1 MSFAGSHRS
10 SASLSANQAPP
21 ARAPSPFANK
31 LRLNSPAG
39 SLLPPIPPPAP
50 LGLPDMETISLGS
63 MNSKSKPTPIPK
75 RRSQSPLRPQAFDR
89 SMDPEVEEEEEDVWG
104 ERTRPSASPSAG
116 AGSPSMARFANTF
129 ATRVNSFF
137 GPLEASSSNPGGPM
151 RMTDAELEAEAE
163 RAREQSRRE
172 AERILTEEAAERRR
186 AEEKALAERAQQRAQ
201 AEQNQRMMERAQLGR
216 PVTPTRGMS
225 LSPVTSPGKKEK
237 DKEGEGSW
245 WGLAKSKLTP
255 TREKDK
261 EKEKEKEVL
270 TPAQQIINDARNKE
284 KEKETDKGKKSGD
297 WPALPGVRSTD
308 PTLLA
313 MAAAAAHMSTSPGG
327 SANHFL
333 SGGALSASPSNQRTY
348 SPKPIMPHEQLAR
361 EIEAQGGGRV
371 SSDFFG
377 TRMSSDGILSAPKT
391 PLPFASRATPSPA
404 PSPLQPA
411 RAQTSP
417 AQMGLSNGGTP
428 LMGRSPN
435 TSPDKSPN
443 GEKDKRLNT
452 LNTLDTEKRTS
463 TSGTTDDGSP
473 PLYAQFTPTGALDIP
488 LTLLTVARRFE
499 KLEKWT
505 VGHVRALEE
514 RMKDVERYLVDKD
527 TKSDAVGKEI
537 NLLKAGIQD
546 IRRNME
552 NLREAI
558 PPPTSLQP
566 PVTPARPGRVT
577 EVAHDSSTVTS
588 RSRAMSS
595 TSASSYASAIS
606 ALNGDTSNPTAV
618 RASVISLGSVE
629 ADGIEVRPSVAE
641 VVTPIAPRQP
651 LPSVPSLSNSL
662 TASVS
667 SLGLGSPPSSRSFTS
682 PPSGSGSRE
691 FKPVPMAAKEFSSPP
706 PLSRVSSLTGE
717 KPTSPPSGLRSRLPY
732 PTGDY
737 TSAGQPVSAIGA
749 TAASFPMPPGAS
761 SSSLTLSGST
771 NGTTA
776 PLTIRAVEKEKDK
789 EKEKEKEAVTPLAIP
804 QSRAPRAESVSPT
817 PRKRYTIALSGGND
831 ERERTLPT
839 QTAVFTTSPL
849 TASGST
855 QTRSPPSGSRIR
867 SQSTYGFPQPP
878 PSPSPSPAVAAGRL
892 RRAVSSS
899 NDGSGGLAAVFAQ
912 TEDWED
918 VREKVLSPRLVN
930 GGESGKFVDP
940 LVVRRKGAA
949 GGVAGANGSGVK
961 AAPGAGAGRGKVP
974 ISQLVK
980 FFDGDK

>member
-63 MNSKSKPTPIPK
+63 MNSKTKPTPIPK
-75 RRSQSPLRPQAFDR
+75 RRSQSPLRPPAFDR
-89 SMDPEVEEEEEDVWG
+89 SMDPEVEDEEEDVWG
-104 ERTRPSASPSAG
+104 ERTRPPRGVAESP
-116 AGSPSMARFANTF
+116 PPIARFANTF
-129 ATRVNSFF
+129 ATRVNSLF
-137 GPLEASSSNPGGPM
+137 GPSDASTSNAYANGHV
-151 RMTDAELEAEAE
+151 RMSDAELEAEAE

-186 AEEKALAERAQQRAQ
+186 AEEKALAQMAQQRAQ
-201 AEQNQRMMERAQLGR
+201 AEQQQRMLERAQLGR

-225 LSPVTSPGKKEK
+225 LSPVTSPPKREK

-245 WGLAKSKLTP
+245 WGMAKSKLTP
-255 TREKDK
+255 TREKEK
-261 EKEKEKEVL
+261 EKEKEKEI
-270 TPAQQIINDARNKE
+270 TPAQQIINEARSKE
-284 KEKETDKGKKSGD
+284 KEKEKEKDKGKKSGE
-297 WPALPGVRSTD
+297 WPALPALPGVRSTD

-313 MAAAAAHMSTSPGG
+313 MAAATRMSTSPGG
-327 SANHFL
+327 SANQFL
-333 SGGALSASPSNQRTY
+333 SGALSASPNNQRY
-348 SPKPIMPHEQLAR
+348 EPKPIMPHEQLAR

-371 SSDFFG
+371 GRDLFG
-377 TRMSSDGILSAPKT
+377 TRLSSDGIIASPPKT
-391 PLPFASRATPSPA
+391 PLPFGSRATPSPA

-417 AQMGLSNGGTP
+417 AHMGLSNSGTP

-443 GEKDKRLNT
+443 GDKDKHLNI
-452 LNTLDTEKRTS
+452 LDIEKRTS

-473 PLYAQFTPTGALDIP
+473 PLYAQFTPSGALDVP

-514 RMKDVERYLVDKD
+514 RMKDVERDRYLVDKD
-527 TKSDAVGKEI
+527 NKSEAVGKEI

-552 NLREAI
+552 SLREAI
-558 PPPTSLQP
+558 PPPTALQP

-577 EVAHDSSTVTS
+577 EVANDSNAVTS

-606 ALNGDTSNPTAV
+606 ALNGDTASSAAV

-651 LPSVPSLSNSL
+651 LPTLPSMSNSL
-662 TASVS
+662 MSTS
-667 SLGLGSPPSSRSFTS
+667 SLGSPPSTTANRSFTS
-682 PPSGSGSRE
+682 PSGSGSRE
-691 FKPVPMAAKEFSSPP
+691 FKPVPMSAKEFSPPP
-706 PLSRVSSLTGE
+706 PLSRVESFSGE

-737 TSAGQPVSAIGA
+737 TLAAQPVTALGA

-761 SSSLTLSGST
+761 SSSLTLSG
-771 NGTTA
+771 GTA

-789 EKEKEKEAVTPLAIP
+789 EKEKESVTPLAVP
-804 QSRAPRAESVSPT
+804 ASRAPRAESVSPT
-817 PRKRYTIALSGGND
+817 PRKRYTIALSGGD
-831 ERERTLPT
+831 DRERSLPT
-839 QTAVFTTSPL
+839 QTAMFTTSPL
-849 TASGST
+849 TANPT
-855 QTRSPPSGSRIR
+855 QPRSPPSGSRTR
-867 SQSTYGFPQPP
+867 SQSSYGLTQPP
-878 PSPSPSPAVAAGRL
+878 PSPSPSPASTAGRL

-918 VREKVLSPRLVN
+918 VRDKVLSPRLVN
-930 GGESGKFVDP
+930 GEAKFVDP

-949 GGVAGANGSGVK
+949 SGAAGGNGSGAK
-961 AAPGAGAGRGKVP
+961 AAPAAGAGRGKVP